1 MTLFTRVRGR
11 SIPHFI
17 ILTEALPFLY
27 LYRSGEAVGWK
38 MPWQRPTGG
47 GPSMNDGWIHK
58 AILAVTV
65 GVLAFIT
72 AAYAAPVLAQSE
84 ADRGGGPPG
93 PPPGEEFATLSFEL
107 SVECESPASATFLGL
122 TGGEGLSTTPLADP
136 DGDGLYTGSM
146 TVPKFPPGPRPV
158 PPGIEAISLSPVRI
172 VQGPPTG
179 ASALGPEYRVIKDFG
194 AVKLDEDRTLDAS
207 VSFCEDG
214 DGGTVGLGERI
225 VGTDGPDGLAG
236 AGGNDAVMGGYG
248 DDLLQGFDGADL
260 LVGEAGADEVYGG
273 VGDDALYAAYDLPT
287 ELASNAPA
295 SHDLLYGG
303 EGDDFIDTADAP
315 GAFDAVYCGPGADL
329 VVADAE
335 DFAAGDC
342 EEVVRF

>member
-1 MTLFTRVRGR
+1 MIDR
-11 SIPHFI
+11 
-17 ILTEALPFLY
+17 
-27 LYRSGEAVGWK
+27 
-38 MPWQRPTGG
+38 
-47 GPSMNDGWIHK
+47 WIRK
-58 AILAVTV
+58 AILGAMV
-65 GVLAFIT
+65 GTLAL
-72 AAYAAPVLAQSE
+72 AGSYAAPVLAQSG

-107 SVECESPASATFLGL
+107 VVECEPPASATFLGFTTL
-122 TGGEGLSTTPLADP
+122 ESLMTTPLTDP

-146 TVPKFPPGPRPV
+146 TVNKFPPGPRPV
-158 PPGIEAISLSPVRI
+158 PPGIEPITLSPVRI

-179 ASALGPEYRVIKDFG
+179 FTALGPEYRVIKDFG
-194 AVKLDEDRTLDAS
+194 AVKLDEDKTFEAS

-236 AGGNDAVMGGYG
+236 AGGDDAVIGGYG

-273 VGDDALYAAYDLPT
+273 AGDDALYAAYDLPT
-287 ELASNAPA
+287 ELAPNAPA

-303 EGDDFIDTADAP
+303 EGDDFIDTADAK
-315 GAFDAVYCGPGADL
+315 GAFDAVYCGPGDDR
-329 VVADAE
+329 VEADAE
-335 DFAAGDC
+335 DFVAGDC
-342 EEVVRF
+342 EEVARF